1 MQRIM
6 ANRSDYPAN
15 LLRAGYVEKPIN
27 IDLNEALDE
36 DERGYHWTRSG
47 TQLFNEMAVHHVD
60 SFLHLRSGV
69 MKGGVNEC
77 NGSSRESRSDGD
89 K

>member
-1 MQRIM
+1 M

-15 LLRAGYVEKPIN
+15 PLRAGDVEKPIN

-36 DERGYHWTRSG
+36 DEGGYNWTGSA

-69 MKGGVNEC
+69 MKGGVHEGK
-77 NGSSRESRSDGD
+77 GSSRESRSDGD